1 MTSASEVVVE
11 WNGDVAIVRINSPKT
26 LNALS
31 STNMEQLMDALDQVE
46 DKARAMILTGAGKG
60 FCSGADLSGGIETGA
75 PITSPD
81 YDAGLSLEMHINVL
95 VARLRDLSVPFITSI
110 RGAAAGAGAAL
121 ALMGDMVV
129 ASETAYFLQA
139 FSGIGLVPDA
149 GATHLLVRTVGRVR
163 AMELMM
169 LGEKLYAEK
178 ALEWGLINRVVPDDQ
193 LEAASLEMAQRLA
206 SGAFSLRQI
215 RKMAWHAMDDD
226 WDNMLN
232 YERDM
237 QRIAGRTQDHKEG
250 VMAFME
256 KRRAKFS
263 GK

>member
-1 MTSASEVVVE
+1 
-11 WNGDVAIVRINSPKT
+11 
-26 LNALS
+26 
-31 STNMEQLMDALDQVE
+31 
-46 DKARAMILTGAGKG
+46 
-60 FCSGADLSGGIETGA
+60 
-75 PITSPD
+75 
-81 YDAGLSLEMHINVL
+81 
-95 VARLRDLSVPFITSI
+95 
-110 RGAAAGAGAAL
+110 
-121 ALMGDMVV
+121 
-129 ASETAYFLQA
+129 
-139 FSGIGLVPDA
+139 
-149 GATHLLVRTVGRVR
+149 
-163 AMELMM
+163 
-169 LGEKLYAEK
+169 
-178 ALEWGLINRVVPDDQ
+178 
-193 LEAASLEMAQRLA
+193 MAQRLA